1 MWFAIFTFTSLFS
14 SVSFFNSFFYSYLFK
29 GLLLLIFLSVESAE
43 LNLNVNYIPCN
54 QRNLMSQ
61 VYLFK
66 LH

>member
-14 SVSFFNSFFYSYLFK
+14 SVFFFNSFFYSYLFK

-54 QRNLMSQ
+54 QINLMSQ